1 MSYRIHKMSHGL
13 REIISPSG
21 TLICTTTS
29 DLLAAQLVAVFTVA
43 EMDGPINW
51 GTQAPAPLAPAS
63 GENETGGNTQQ

>member
-1 MSYRIHKMSHGL
+1 MPYRIHKVSFGL

-43 EMDGPINW
+43 ELDAPINW
-51 GTQAPAPLAPAS
+51 GTPAPAPLAPAG
-63 GENETGGNTQQ
+63 GENETGGSHS